1 MNFARDIKNR
11 VVNYI
16 ARKFLKLKH
25 ISYRIIYL
33 SAGARYPA
41 VEGGAADA
49 LEGAVT
55 RFPHPPSQCVPR
67 IPPLNLPL
75 TQPLPVSQVLAT
87 RLSRGVLRQHLGA
100 WRAAREETRRLETVT
115 RKVTQNICY

>member
-25 ISYRIIYL
+25 ISYRIVSL
-33 SAGARYPA
+33 SVGARYPA

-49 LEGAVT
+49 LWGVARGQGRGAT
-55 RFPHPPSQCVPR
+55 PR
-67 IPPLNLPL
+67 NC
-75 TQPLPVSQVLAT
+75 
-87 RLSRGVLRQHLGA
+87 
-100 WRAAREETRRLETVT
+100 RAQGD
-115 RKVTQNICY
+115 QN